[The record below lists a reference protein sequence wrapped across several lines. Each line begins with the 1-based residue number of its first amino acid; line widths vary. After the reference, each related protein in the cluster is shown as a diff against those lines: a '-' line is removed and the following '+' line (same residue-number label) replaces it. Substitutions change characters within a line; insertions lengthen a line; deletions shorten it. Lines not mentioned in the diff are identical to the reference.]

1 MVVEAL
7 DRFQIQQNVVKAV
20 RGWGRFIKTVKRS
33 VSVRGAIIVL
43 RASPAKQKVGLEAEK
58 I

>member
-20 RGWGRFIKTVKRS
+20 RGWGRFIKTVKGS

-43 RASPAKQKVGLEAEK
+43 RASPAKQKVG
-58 I
+58 

>member
-7 DRFQIQQNVVKAV
+7 DRFQIPQNVVKAV

-43 RASPAKQKVGLEAEK
+43 RASPAKQKVG
-58 I
+58 

>member
-20 RGWGRFIKTVKRS
+20 RGWGRFIKAVRRS

-43 RASPAKQKVGLEAEK
+43 RASPAKQRVG
-58 I
+58 